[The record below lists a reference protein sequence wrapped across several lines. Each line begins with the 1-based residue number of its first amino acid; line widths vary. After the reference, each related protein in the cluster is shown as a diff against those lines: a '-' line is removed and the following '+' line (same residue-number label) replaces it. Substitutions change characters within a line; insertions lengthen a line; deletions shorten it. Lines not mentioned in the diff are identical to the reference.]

1 MRPPYPTDLV
11 PLLPE
16 FLNKRR
22 TKFTLPLRLMEEL
35 RIDRPALFFV
45 IGGVAP
51 QGGGR
56 FGEMWNPYATQW
68 DQQQAAAVAARDAG
82 LVDETDG
89 RWELTPAGRDLTK
102 CVRRE
107 ADAYLASLPSPL
119 SREDLTRLASL
130 LARAFDATVASLDPR
145 WRSHVPRA
153 TRMAGDGNHPM
164 VALENAIYGLWQARD
179 DCHMAAWRQAG
190 LDGPTLDA
198 LTRIWRGEAASE
210 AELAAKLTSQRPAD
224 ISRALAR
231 LRRDGLVAADG
242 PLRTTD
248 TGAKARQAIEDET
261 DRLFFSAWP
270 DEVGVSAGWIREKLA
285 AVNASFFN
293 AR

>member
-1 MRPPYPTDLV
+1 MRPPYPADLV

-56 FGEMWNPYATQW
+56 FNEMWNPYATQW
-68 DQQQAAAVAARDAG
+68 DQQQAASVAARGAG
-82 LVDETDG
+82 LVEEKDG
-89 RWELTPAGRDLTK
+89 RWDLTPRGRDLMTR
-102 CVRRE
+102 VRRE

-119 SREDLTRLASL
+119 SHEELTRLASL
-130 LARAFDATVASLDPR
+130 LARAFEATVANLESR
-145 WRSHVPRA
+145 WHLHIARA
-153 TRMAGDGNHPM
+153 KRMAGNGSHPM
-164 VALENAIYGLWQARD
+164 VALENAVYGLWQARD
-179 DCHMAAWRQAG
+179 DCHMAAWREAG

-210 AELAAKLTSQRPAD
+210 EELAAKLTSQRPAD
-224 ISRALAR
+224 VAGELAR
-231 LRRDGLVAADG
+231 LRRDGLVASDG
-242 PLRTTD
+242 RLRMTHE
-248 TGAKARQAIEDET
+248 GAKARQAIEDET

-270 DEVGVSAGWIREKLA
+270 DDVASSAAWIREKLA
-285 AVNASFFN
+285 TVNASF
-293 AR
+293 